1 MFSNLASLGDEQ
13 KTTEKTSSV
22 LLRKDLVHFVA
33 SDMHN
38 VDKRPPY
45 MAEAYRLIKEEYGE
59 QRAQALF
66 VSNQEL
72 LLADELI

>member
-1 MFSNLASLGDEQ
+1 
-13 KTTEKTSSV
+13 
-22 LLRKDLVHFVA
+22 
-33 SDMHN
+33 
-38 VDKRPPY
+38 

-72 LLADELI
+72 LLAGWINLTRKTGGEIHMKE

>member
-1 MFSNLASLGDEQ
+1 MKILY
-13 KTTEKTSSV
+13 
-22 LLRKDLVHFVA
+22 
-33 SDMHN
+33 
-38 VDKRPPY
+38 KRPPY

>member
-1 MFSNLASLGDEQ
+1 MFSSLASLGMN

>member
-1 MFSNLASLGDEQ
+1 M
-13 KTTEKTSSV
+13 
-22 LLRKDLVHFVA
+22 VHFVA

>member
-1 MFSNLASLGDEQ
+1 MN

-22 LLRKDLVHFVA
+22 FLRKDLVHFVA

-59 QRAQALF
+59 KRAQALF
-66 VSNQEL
+66 IGNQEL